1 MCSSRYKNDVK
12 IKTMKKIF
20 LFTAT
25 VLASI
30 ATMAQRPTATMQEV
44 NDMLKNSTL
53 YVVLY
58 ESPITEYNSEIRK
71 AVEKNWTA
79 TPFEFIYYNNILEEL
94 NNPLNAF
101 LAPVSVQFQ
110 EDNDSVMYTFMSL
123 LIGGEYET
131 INDLPEV
138 CTFPLCYESYDDEAA
153 YQFPAIISFINQ
165 HVEAMTNNYKLLR
178 DKKYANYT
186 HQKRSIEDKTIYL
199 IKEEQS
205 EAFDEVAEITAV
217 CPIAN
222 VVFVDQMTLEKV
234 IRRNEADALFVH
246 TVGPVEA
253 EDVQGRA
260 YVALMGA
267 DGSLYYFNH
276 HKINAKN
283 AKGMTIFDWKALASH
298 KK

>member
-1 MCSSRYKNDVK
+1 MCLSRYKNDEK
-12 IKTMKKIF
+12 LKTMKKIF

-30 ATMAQRPTATMQEV
+30 ATMAQRPTATIQEV
-44 NDMLKNSTL
+44 NDLLKNSTL

-58 ESPITEYNSEIRK
+58 ESPLTDYNSEIRK

-79 TPFEFIYYNNILEEL
+79 TPFEFIYYNNIMDEL
-94 NNPLNAF
+94 NNPLNTF

-110 EDNDSVMYTFMSL
+110 EDEDSVMYTFMSL

-153 YQFPAIISFINQ
+153 YQFPAIVTFMNQ
-165 HVEAMTNNYKLLR
+165 HVQAIADEPKLLR
-178 DKKYANYT
+178 DKKFATYS
-186 HQKRSIEDKTIYL
+186 HQKRSIEGKTIYL
-199 IKEEQS
+199 IKEEQN

-217 CPIAN
+217 CPTAN
-222 VVFVDQMTLEKV
+222 IVFTDQMTLEKV

-246 TVGPVEA
+246 TVGPIEA
-253 EDVQGRA
+253 EDVPGRA

-267 DGSLYYFNH
+267 DGSLYYFNY

-283 AKGMTIFDWKALASH
+283 GKGMTIFDWKALASH

>member
-1 MCSSRYKNDVK
+1 MCLFRYKNDIK
-12 IKTMKKIF
+12 LKTMKKILVF
-20 LFTAT
+20 AVT

-30 ATMAQRPTATMQEV
+30 ATMAQRPTATMDEV
-44 NDMLKNSTL
+44 NDMLKNSTV

-58 ESPITEYNSEIRK
+58 ESPLTDYNSQIRR
-71 AVEKNWTA
+71 AVEKYWTA
-79 TPFEFIYYNNILEEL
+79 TPFEFIYYNNLTDEL
-94 NNPLNAF
+94 NNPHNAF

-110 EDNDSVMYTFMSL
+110 EDDDSVMYTFMSL
-123 LIGGEYET
+123 LIGGDYET

-138 CTFPLCYESYDDEAA
+138 CSFPLCYESYDDEAA
-153 YQFPAIISFINQ
+153 YQFPAIISFMNQ
-165 HVEAMTNNYKLLR
+165 HVQAITDDPKLLR
-178 DKKYANYT
+178 DKKFAVYT
-186 HQKRSIEDKTIYL
+186 HQKRSIEGKTIYL
-199 IKEEQS
+199 LKEEQN
-205 EAFDEVAEITAV
+205 EDFDEVAEIKAV

-222 VVFVDQMTLEKV
+222 VEFTDQMTLEKI

-253 EDVQGRA
+253 EDVPGRA

-267 DGSLYYFNH
+267 DGTLYYFNH

-283 AKGMTIFDWKALASH
+283 PKGMTIFDWKALATH